1 MIASGL
7 TSAVV
12 AVGLSDVSLS
22 ILIIGAIVLAGATV
36 MMTTLPDWR
45 LQLRRRRRSD
55 APGTTVIE
63 PAAQRRV
70 VTGRRPT
77 LPPIGE
83 PLPVRPVPTG
93 VPAGQIPALPDGRR
107 PTAVDVQRAEAVI
120 DEFLASDPEMLAAT
134 LASWI
139 AADDRNR
146 RHP

>member
-1 MIASGL
+1 MRASGL
-7 TSAVV
+7 TSTVV

-22 ILIIGAIVLAGATV
+22 IMIIGAIVLAGATV
-36 MMTTLPDWR
+36 MMTALPDWR
-45 LQLRRRRRSD
+45 LSIRRRRRRD
-55 APGTTVIE
+55 EPGTTVIE
-63 PAAQRRV
+63 PVAQRRV
-70 VTGRRPT
+70 VTGRKPT
-77 LPPIGE
+77 LPPAGE
-83 PLPVRPVPTG
+83 PLPVRPVPTA
-93 VPAGQIPALPDGRR
+93 VAAGQTLALPDGRR